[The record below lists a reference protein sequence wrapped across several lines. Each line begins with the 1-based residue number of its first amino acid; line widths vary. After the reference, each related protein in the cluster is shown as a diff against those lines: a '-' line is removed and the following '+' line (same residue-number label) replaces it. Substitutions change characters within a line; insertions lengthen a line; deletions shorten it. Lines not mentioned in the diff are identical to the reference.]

1 MRKYF
6 YLQLKRA
13 FKFFPF
19 ILTVTVILFIGL
31 SLILFGIVNA
41 NSEKMENKTFNIG
54 VSGDFENKFL
64 QFGINAFK
72 TIDETRFSL
81 DFLEMDEKEAKK
93 ALTNGDISAYVVL
106 PHRFVEDALKGNV
119 KPITFVTTTESND
132 IATMFKS
139 EITTLITDM
148 VVASQKGTYGI
159 GDALSDNG
167 HKKIANKHVNAISIK
182 YFDLVLSRN
191 KMLSVEELGISSN
204 LSTVEYYICSIIILF
219 IMIMGLP
226 FVFVY
231 CSKDDSLSMLLISK
245 GYSCFTQQLSKFLS
259 HLLSLITLTGIILML
274 IFAFLSFGSID
285 FLPAISFKTILS
297 IMSFTLP
304 IIFMLSAFNI
314 FIFELCSNLIS
325 GLLMHFLLTLSLCY
339 ISGCF
344 FPLHSFP
351 KIIQSISFVLPVCV
365 AREQLATYFT
375 NDSALIKS
383 IYVIIYAVFFFF
395 AALFVKH
402 LKMSFYKGGRS
413 NA

>member
-1 MRKYF
+1 MKKYF

-19 ILTVTVILFIGL
+19 ILTVTIVLFIGL

-41 NSEKMENKTFNIG
+41 NSEKTENQTFNIG

-81 DFLEMDEKEAKK
+81 DFIEMDEKEAQK
-93 ALTNGDISAYVVL
+93 ALTNGNISAYVVL

-119 KPITFVTTTESND
+119 KPITFVTTAESND
-132 IATMFKS
+132 ITTMFKT
-139 EITTLITDM
+139 EITTLITNM

-159 GDALSDNG
+159 GDALLDNG

-191 KMLSVEELGISSN
+191 KMLAVEELGIKSN
-204 LSTVEYYICSIIILF
+204 LSTVEYYICSVIILF
-219 IMIMGLP
+219 IMIIGLP
-226 FVFVY
+226 FVSVY
-231 CSKDDSLSMLLISK
+231 CTKDDSLSMLLKSK
-245 GYSCFTQQLSKFLS
+245 GYSYFAQQFSKFLS
-259 HLLSLITLTGIILML
+259 LLLSLMALTGVILML
-274 IFAFLSFGSID
+274 SFTFLSLSSIE
-285 FLPAISFKTILS
+285 FLPTVSFKTILG
-297 IMSFTLP
+297 IFCYTLP
-304 IIFMLSAFNI
+304 IIFMLTSFNI
-314 FIFELCSNLIS
+314 LIFELCSNLIS

-351 KIIQSISFVLPVCV
+351 KIIQSISSVLPVCV

-375 NDSALIKS
+375 NNNAFIKI

-395 AALFVKH
+395 AALFVKS

-413 NA
+413 DA